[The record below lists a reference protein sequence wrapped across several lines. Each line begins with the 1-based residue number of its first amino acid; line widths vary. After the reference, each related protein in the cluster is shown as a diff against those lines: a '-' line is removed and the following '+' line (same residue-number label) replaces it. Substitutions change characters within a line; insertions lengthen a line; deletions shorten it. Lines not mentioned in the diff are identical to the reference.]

1 MGFFKFLD
9 GIMDPVLGPLFD
21 IVNACIKM
29 VELLVKLVKLIPE
42 LFATAMGIL
51 DPTNLLNDIIGGT
64 FVAIKMIF
72 EAFISM
78 LSFKKFTDK
87 HAPKNNNPSSG
98 LFGYSKVKDKDGNYI
113 NPVNPKDRK
122 CFPPT
127 LFRLILL
134 ILCPPFALFLK
145 VGLKRIIYVIICAIL
160 TIYGYYFPGLIYA
173 SLHVLC

>member
-1 MGFFKFLD
+1 MSELIEIFE
-9 GIMDPVLGPLFD
+9 GIGSIAKTF
-21 IVNACIKM
+21 
-29 VELLVKLVKLIPE
+29 VKLGE
-42 LFATAMGIL
+42 LFIILIKFIADFFGLAFEVL
-51 DPTNLLNDIIGGT
+51 DPTNLLNDVIGGT

-113 NPVNPKDRK
+113 NPVNSKDRK

>member
-1 MGFFKFLD
+1 MGFFFFLEP
-9 GIMDPVLGPLFD
+9 ILSPMMD
-21 IVNACIKM
+21 IVKAFVMLIKLLIFF
-29 VELLVKLVKLIPE
+29 VEKIPDLI
-42 LFATAMGIL
+42 ATATEVL
-51 DPTNLLNDIIGGT
+51 DPTNLLNDVIGGT

-134 ILCPPFALFLK
+134 IICPPFALFLK

>member
-1 MGFFKFLD
+1 MGFFFFLEPILSP
-9 GIMDPVLGPLFD
+9 IMD
-21 IVNACIKM
+21 IVKAFIMLIKLLIFF
-29 VELLVKLVKLIPE
+29 VEKIPDLIAIAAE
-42 LFATAMGIL
+42 VL
-51 DPTNLLNDIIGGT
+51 DPTNLLNDVIGGT